1 MYGDGNRLTGFPGK
15 GPGDRARK
23 RASVPAP
30 SREAAV
36 GIATGG
42 AVPPRDLDGRGTVRS
57 IRIIDDEKKYGAS
70 RLGSA
75 TMHRRKVS
83 RSPLKEDET
92 EEREGEFEETVGAD
106 ERAGK
111 V

>member
-1 MYGDGNRLTGFPGK
+1 MEADSQGEAPGTERATGRVAPPRLGRPL
-15 GPGDRARK
+15 
-23 RASVPAP
+23 
-30 SREAAV
+30 

-92 EEREGEFEETVGAD
+92 EEREGELEETVGAD